1 MRRRRKMVRLATII
15 LSVLLVSACSNSDA
29 TPAAA
34 APESTPAA
42 ASTAPAS
49 PAEPVAA
56 SQPAEPA
63 AAPSSN
69 SALSF
74 KAYGGRDV
82 AIEDYKGKVVMVLF
96 LSTDCPHCQTT
107 ARILAPI
114 YRQYQAKG
122 VEFLGLAVNP
132 SAAQNLPAF
141 VTQYGVEFP
150 IGLGTSMQW
159 YSFAKIS
166 MMKTP
171 YVPHAVFVGKDGK
184 VAENHPGDDTAFWQD
199 QGTNVAAA
207 LDRLLAQ

>member
-1 MRRRRKMVRLATII
+1 MVRLATFI
-15 LSVLLVSACSNSDA
+15 LGVLLWSACSNSEA

-42 ASTAPAS
+42 ASAP
-49 PAEPVAA
+49 PAAA
-56 SQPAEPA
+56 EQPA
-63 AAPSSN
+63 AAPPNSS

-74 KAYGGRDV
+74 KAYGGRDI

-96 LSTDCPHCQTT
+96 FSSDCPHCQTT

-114 YRQYQAKG
+114 YRQYQSKG

-141 VTQYGVEFP
+141 VANYGVEFP
-150 IGLGTSMQW
+150 VGLGSSTQW
-159 YSFAKIS
+159 YSFAKFS
-166 MMKTP
+166 LLKKSP
-171 YVPHAVFVGKDGK
+171 YVPHVLFVGKDGQI
-184 VAENHPGDDTAFWQD
+184 AEDHPGEDAAFWQD
-199 QGTNVAAA
+199 QGANIAAA

>member
-1 MRRRRKMVRLATII
+1 MLRLATIVI
-15 LSVLLVSACSNSDA
+15 SALLVSACSNSEA
-29 TPAAA
+29 NPAAA
-34 APESTPAA
+34 APESTPPA
-42 ASTAPAS
+42 ASVTPPA
-49 PAEPVAA
+49 AEPVATP
-56 SQPAEPA
+56 QPAQAPA
-63 AAPSSN
+63 AAPASN

-74 KAYGGRDV
+74 KAYGGRDI
-82 AIEDYKGKVVMVLF
+82 AIEDYKGKVVMVMF
-96 LSTDCPHCQTT
+96 ISTDCPHCQTT

-141 VTQYGVEFP
+141 VSQYGVEFP

-159 YSFAKIS
+159 YSFAKVS

-171 YVPHAVFVGKDGK
+171 YVPHVVFVGKDGE

-199 QGTNVAAA
+199 QGTNIAAA

>member
-1 MRRRRKMVRLATII
+1 MLRLATIVI
-15 LSVLLVSACSNSDA
+15 SALLVSACSNSEA
-29 TPAAA
+29 NPAAA
-34 APESTPAA
+34 APESTPPA
-42 ASTAPAS
+42 ASVTPPA
-49 PAEPVAA
+49 AEPVATP
-56 SQPAEPA
+56 QPAQAPA
-63 AAPSSN
+63 AAPASN

-74 KAYGGRDV
+74 KAYGGRDI
-82 AIEDYKGKVVMVLF
+82 AIEDYKGKVVMVMF

-141 VTQYGVEFP
+141 VSQYGVEFP

-159 YSFAKIS
+159 YSFAKVS

-171 YVPHAVFVGKDGK
+171 YVPHVVFVGKDGK

-199 QGTNVAAA
+199 QGTNIAAA

>member
-1 MRRRRKMVRLATII
+1 MVRLATII

-56 SQPAEPA
+56 SQPAESP

-122 VEFLGLAVNP
+122 V
-132 SAAQNLPAF
+132 
-141 VTQYGVEFP
+141 
-150 IGLGTSMQW
+150 QW

>member
-1 MRRRRKMVRLATII
+1 MLRIATIAI
-15 LSVLLVSACSNSDA
+15 SVFLLIGCSDSDA

-34 APESTPAA
+34 APESTAPAA
-42 ASTAPAS
+42 SAAPPAATETPASAPA
-49 PAEPVAA
+49 PVAPPNA
-56 SQPAEPA
+56 
-63 AAPSSN
+63 N

-74 KAYGGRDV
+74 KAYGGRDI

-199 QGTNVAAA
+199 QGTNVAAS

>member
-1 MRRRRKMVRLATII
+1 MVRLATII
-15 LSVLLVSACSNSDA
+15 LSVLLVSSCSNSDA

-34 APESTPAA
+34 TPESTPAA
-42 ASTAPAS
+42 ASTAPA
-49 PAEPVAA
+49 PPVEPVAA
-56 SQPAEPA
+56 SQPAEPPA
-63 AAPSSN
+63 TPPNSN

-74 KAYGGRDV
+74 KAYGGRDI

-132 SAAQNLPAF
+132 SATQNLPAF
-141 VTQYGVEFP
+141 VAQYGVEFP
-150 IGLGTSMQW
+150 IGLGSSTQW

-171 YVPHAVFVGKDGK
+171 YVPHAVFVGKDGA

-199 QGTNVAAA
+199 QGTNIAAA

>member
-1 MRRRRKMVRLATII
+1 MVRLATIV

-42 ASTAPAS
+42 ASTAPAATE
-49 PAEPVAA
+49 PAAA
-56 SQPAEPA
+56 SQEPPA
-63 AAPSSN
+63 AAPSSK

-74 KAYGGRDV
+74 KAYGGRDI
-82 AIEDYKGKVVMVLF
+82 AIEDYKGQVVMVLF
-96 LSTDCPHCQTT
+96 FSTDCPHCQTT

-141 VTQYGVEFP
+141 VSQYGVEFP
-150 IGLGTSMQW
+150 VGLGSSMQW
-159 YSFAKIS
+159 SSFAKFS
-166 MMKTP
+166 VTKRA
-171 YVPHAVFVGKDGK
+171 YVPHVLFVGKDGQ
-184 VAENHPGDDTAFWQD
+184 VAEDHPGEDAVFWQD
-199 QGTNVAAA
+199 QATSIAAA

>member
-1 MRRRRKMVRLATII
+1 MLRLATIVI
-15 LSVLLVSACSNSDA
+15 SAVLVSACSNSEA

-34 APESTPAA
+34 APESTPPA
-42 ASTAPAS
+42 ASVTPPA
-49 PAEPVAA
+49 AEPVATP
-56 SQPAEPA
+56 QPAQAPA
-63 AAPSSN
+63 AAPASN

-74 KAYGGRDV
+74 KAYGGRDI
-82 AIEDYKGKVVMVLF
+82 AIEDYKGKVVMVMF

-141 VTQYGVEFP
+141 VSQYGVEFP

-159 YSFAKIS
+159 YSFAKVS

-171 YVPHAVFVGKDGK
+171 YVPHVVFVGKDGK

-199 QGTNVAAA
+199 QGTNIAAA

>member
-1 MRRRRKMVRLATII
+1 MVRLATILITI
-15 LSVLLVSACSNSDA
+15 LLASSCSNSEA
-29 TPAAA
+29 NPAAAPETTPAAA
-34 APESTPAA
+34 ASAPAA
-42 ASTAPAS
+42 T
-49 PAEPVAA
+49 
-56 SQPAEPA
+56 EPA
-63 AAPSSN
+63 AAPQPAPASPNAS

-74 KAYGGRDV
+74 KAYGGRDI

-107 ARILAPI
+107 ARLLAPI

-141 VTQYGVEFP
+141 VAQYGVEFP
-150 IGLGTSMQW
+150 IGLGTSTQW
-159 YSFAKIS
+159 YTFAKLS

-171 YVPHAVFVGKDGK
+171 YVPHVLFVGKDGA

-199 QGTNVAAA
+199 QATNIAAS

>member
-1 MRRRRKMVRLATII
+1 MLRLATIVI
-15 LSVLLVSACSNSDA
+15 SAVLVSACSNSEA

-34 APESTPAA
+34 APETTPPAA
-42 ASTAPAS
+42 SVTPPA
-49 PAEPVAA
+49 AEPVAA
-56 SQPAEPA
+56 SQPAQAPA
-63 AAPSSN
+63 AAPASN

-74 KAYGGRDV
+74 KAYGGRDI
-82 AIEDYKGKVVMVLF
+82 AIEDYKGKVVMVMF

-141 VTQYGVEFP
+141 VSQYGVEFP

-159 YSFAKIS
+159 YSFAKVS

-171 YVPHAVFVGKDGK
+171 YVPHVVFVGKDGE

-199 QGTNVAAA
+199 QGTKIAAA